1 MLMYY
6 SILLITPSRSLT
18 DASGLPGPG
27 GPSVSGGVQDAF
39 DASCL
44 LGAYEDIG
52 RHGPK
57 WSVCSGASWTLFAL

>member
-1 MLMYY
+1 M
-6 SILLITPSRSLT
+6 
-18 DASGLPGPG
+18 DAFGLPGPG